1 MDFSLTQK
9 QLDVQRAVKEFAERE
24 LKPFAIENDENSTFP
39 IEAYKKE
46 IIFHMS

>member
-24 LKPFAIENDENSTFP
+24 LKPFAIENDENSTLFRSAFG
-39 IEAYKKE
+39 EKR
-46 IIFHMS
+46 

>member
-24 LKPFAIENDENSTFP
+24 LNHLLLKMMKIVH
-39 IEAYKKE
+39 YQ
-46 IIFHMS
+46 